1 MAISSKIEEILLEIT
16 KNAGNISDSLEKGI
30 GNIEVPGSAIYE
42 INNLLSTAQTGYPYF
57 GIVET
62 EPVTSLFF

>member
-42 INNLLSTAQTGYPYF
+42 INNLLSINRKHKKAPHF
-57 GIVET
+57 
-62 EPVTSLFF
+62 